1 MFIIFNKFYDT
12 FITNVPNVSFSAIIL
27 LLYSYTVDR
36 CFCIISRCLA
46 PHSRYSDRSR
56 NRKEYETSARKIT
69 GVALRSFGPARSV
82 LFVYGSPVDGKEQP
96 ETHAAAQSVFAQ
108 VDGRRVQFK
117 RGDRASLGE
126 IQEYRIGY

>member
-1 MFIIFNKFYDT
+1 MYHS
-12 FITNVPNVSFSAIIL
+12 P
-27 LLYSYTVDR
+27 LLYSYYTP
-36 CFCIISRCLA
+36 IILPIVVFVSFLPPS

-56 NRKEYETSARKIT
+56 NKKEYETSARKIT

-82 LFVYGSPVDGKEQP
+82 LFVYGSPVDGKKQP
-96 ETHAAAQSVFAQ
+96 ETCAAAQSVFAQ